1 MGEEKRP
8 CIALAGNPN
17 TGKSTLFNALT
28 GLKQHTGN
36 WSGKTVGRAE
46 GRFLLGE
53 KEAVLVDLP
62 GIYSLFSAGAEE
74 ACARDFLAFGDAD
87 AVAVVVDASALERHL
102 PLALQAMELMP
113 RCVLCLNLADEAEK
127 KGIQIDDKKLSAL
140 TGVPVVKT
148 AARTGRGLSDLTA
161 ALEKVMEQ
169 EPHVRHTPF
178 HKALPADFGKL
189 LAEGEKLLPESEN
202 RPLLLDF
209 LWQNEEDVLSEEVGE
224 ELRQWRTRCNGYF
237 AGEEEALAVYRK
249 ERSLCFQKR
258 AETLTADVCK
268 KDKAKADTTARMDK
282 LFLRKR
288 TGVPLML
295 LLLALV
301 FWITAVGANV
311 PSQWLMSV
319 FTQLG
324 TGMDKLFLRKRTG
337 VPLMLLLLALVFWIT
352 AVGANVPSQW
362 LMSVFTQLGTA
373 CRSALVSWES
383 PVWLES
389 LLMDG
394 VFLTVS
400 WVVSVMLPPMA
411 IFFPMFTLLEDCGL
425 LPRIAFQL
433 DGLFRRAGA
442 HGKQAL
448 TLCMGFGCNAAGVTA
463 CRIIDSPRERLIA
476 ILTNNFVPCNGRFP
490 TILLL
495 TAVFLSAGRPWMSG
509 ITLFV
514 VIGLSVGMTLL
525 VSFFLSQTVLR
536 GMPSAFVLELP
547 PFRRPQIGQVLV
559 RSLLDRTIFVLG
571 RAMTAAAPA
580 GAIIWLLQRIPVGDG
595 TLLTQ
600 IAMFLE
606 PLGGLMGLS
615 GPILMAFLLGL
626 PANEIVLPILLM
638 FYSQS
643 GMLMEGGSQTGA
655 MLAANGWTWT
665 TAVCAILFSLNHFPC
680 ATTLL
685 TIRKETGS
693 RKWAAISFLLPT
705 IIGICLCAAVH
716 GFFCLFGLA

>member
-1 MGEEKRP
+1 MRMGEEKRP

-46 GRFLLGE
+46 GRFWLGE
-53 KEAVLVDLP
+53 KEAILVDLP

-102 PLALQAMELMP
+102 PLALQVMELMP
-113 RCVLCLNLADEAEK
+113 CCVLCLNLADEAEK
-127 KGIQIDDKKLSAL
+127 KGISIDDKKLSAL

-178 HKALPADFGKL
+178 HKALPEDFAEL
-189 LAEGEKLLPESEN
+189 LAEGENLLPKSKN

-209 LWQNEEDVLSEEVGE
+209 LWQKEEDVLSEEVGE
-224 ELRQWRTRCNGYF
+224 ELRQWRTKCNGYF

-258 AETLTADVCK
+258 AETLTAAVCK
-268 KDKAKADTTARMDK
+268 KNEGKGDTTAQMDK

-311 PSQWLMSV
+311 PSQMLMSV
-319 FTQLG
+319 FTKLG
-324 TGMDKLFLRKRTG
+324 AT
-337 VPLMLLLLALVFWIT
+337 
-352 AVGANVPSQW
+352 
-362 LMSVFTQLGTA
+362 
-373 CRSALVSWES
+373 CRSALESS

-495 TAVFLSAGRPWMSG
+495 IAVFLSVGKPWMSG
-509 ITLFV
+509 FALFV

-525 VSFFLSQTVLR
+525 VSFFLSRTVLK

-571 RAMTAAAPA
+571 RAITAAAPA
-580 GAIIWLLQRIPVGDG
+580 GAVIWTLQRIPVGDG

-600 IAMFLE
+600 IALFLE

-615 GPILMAFLLGL
+615 GPILLAFLLGL

-643 GMLMEGGSQTGA
+643 GMLVEGGSQTGA

-665 TAVCAILFSLNHFPC
+665 TSVCAILFSLNHFPC

-693 RKWAAISFLLPT
+693 CKWTAISFLLPT

-716 GFFCLFGLA
+716 GLFCFFGLT

>member
-1 MGEEKRP
+1 MRMGEEKRP

-53 KEAVLVDLP
+53 QEAVLVDLP

-102 PLALQAMELMP
+102 PLALQVMELMP

-127 KGIQIDDKKLSAL
+127 KGISIDDKKLSAL

-178 HKALPADFGKL
+178 HKALPEDFIKL
-189 LAEGEKLLPESEN
+189 LAEGENLLPKSKN

-209 LWQNEEDVLSEEVGE
+209 LWQKEEDVLSEEVGE
-224 ELRQWRTRCNGYF
+224 ELRQWRTKCNGYF

-258 AETLTADVCK
+258 AETLTAAVCK
-268 KDKAKADTTARMDK
+268 KNEGKGDTTAQMDK

-311 PSQWLMSV
+311 PSQMLMSV
-319 FTQLG
+319 FTKLG
-324 TGMDKLFLRKRTG
+324 AT
-337 VPLMLLLLALVFWIT
+337 
-352 AVGANVPSQW
+352 
-362 LMSVFTQLGTA
+362 
-373 CRSALVSWES
+373 CRSALESS

-495 TAVFLSAGRPWMSG
+495 IAVFLSVGKPWMSG
-509 ITLFV
+509 FALFV

-525 VSFFLSQTVLR
+525 VSFFLSRTMLK

-571 RAMTAAAPA
+571 RAITAAAPA
-580 GAIIWLLQRIPVGDG
+580 GAVIWLLQRIPMGDG

-600 IAMFLE
+600 IALFLE

-643 GMLMEGGSQTGA
+643 GMLVEGGSQTGA
-655 MLAANGWTWT
+655 MLAANGWTWM

-693 RKWAAISFLLPT
+693 CKWTAISFLLPT

-716 GFFCLFGLA
+716 GLFCFFGLT

>member
-1 MGEEKRP
+1 MSEEKRP

-102 PLALQAMELMP
+102 PLALQVMELMP

-127 KGIQIDDKKLSAL
+127 KGIVIDHKKLSDL

-161 ALEKVMEQ
+161 ALEKVMKQ
-169 EPHVRHTPF
+169 ESSVRHTPF
-178 HKALPADFGKL
+178 HKALPEDFTEL
-189 LAEGEKLLPESEN
+189 LTEGEKLLPESKN

-209 LWQNEEDVLSEEVGE
+209 LWQEEDVLSDG
-224 ELRQWRTRCNGYF
+224 ELRQWSNRCKAYF
-237 AGEEEALAVYRK
+237 AGEEETLAVYRK

-258 AETLTADVCK
+258 AETLTAAVCK
-268 KDKAKADTTARMDK
+268 KNGGKADTTARMDG

-311 PSQWLMSV
+311 PSQWLMSA
-319 FTQLG
+319 FT
-324 TGMDKLFLRKRTG
+324 K
-337 VPLMLLLLALVFWIT
+337 
-352 AVGANVPSQW
+352 
-362 LMSVFTQLGTA
+362 LGTA
-373 CRSALVSWES
+373 CRSVLVSS
-383 PVWLES
+383 PAWLES

-495 TAVFLSAGRPWMSG
+495 IAVFLSVGKPWMSG
-509 ITLFV
+509 LALFL

-525 VSFFLSQTVLR
+525 VSFFLSRTVLK

-571 RAMTAAAPA
+571 RAITAAAPA
-580 GAIIWLLQRIPVGDG
+580 GAVIWLLQRIPVGDG

-600 IAMFLE
+600 LAMFLE
-606 PLGGLMGLS
+606 PLGGFMGLS
-615 GPILMAFLLGL
+615 GPILLAFLLGL

-643 GMLMEGGSQTGA
+643 GMLVEGGSQTGV
-655 MLAANGWTWT
+655 MLMANGWTWT

-693 RKWAAISFLLPT
+693 RKWMAISFLLPT
-705 IIGICLCAAVH
+705 VIGICLCAAVH
-716 GFFCLFGLA
+716 GLFCLFGLT

>member
-1 MGEEKRP
+1 
-8 CIALAGNPN
+8 
-17 TGKSTLFNALT
+17 
-28 GLKQHTGN
+28 
-36 WSGKTVGRAE
+36 
-46 GRFLLGE
+46 
-53 KEAVLVDLP
+53 
-62 GIYSLFSAGAEE
+62 
-74 ACARDFLAFGDAD
+74 
-87 AVAVVVDASALERHL
+87 
-102 PLALQAMELMP
+102 
-113 RCVLCLNLADEAEK
+113 
-127 KGIQIDDKKLSAL
+127 
-140 TGVPVVKT
+140 
-148 AARTGRGLSDLTA
+148 
-161 ALEKVMEQ
+161 
-169 EPHVRHTPF
+169 
-178 HKALPADFGKL
+178 
-189 LAEGEKLLPESEN
+189 
-202 RPLLLDF
+202 
-209 LWQNEEDVLSEEVGE
+209 
-224 ELRQWRTRCNGYF
+224 
-237 AGEEEALAVYRK
+237 
-249 ERSLCFQKR
+249 
-258 AETLTADVCK
+258 
-268 KDKAKADTTARMDK
+268 
-282 LFLRKR
+282 
-288 TGVPLML
+288 ML

-311 PSQWLMSV
+311 PSQMLMSV
-319 FTQLG
+319 FTKLG
-324 TGMDKLFLRKRTG
+324 AT
-337 VPLMLLLLALVFWIT
+337 
-352 AVGANVPSQW
+352 
-362 LMSVFTQLGTA
+362 
-373 CRSALVSWES
+373 CRSALESS

-463 CRIIDSPRERLIA
+463 CRIIDSPRERIIA

-495 TAVFLSAGRPWMSG
+495 IAVFLSVGKPWMSG
-509 ITLFV
+509 FALFV

-525 VSFFLSQTVLR
+525 VSFFLSRTVLK

-571 RAMTAAAPA
+571 RAITAAAPA
-580 GAIIWLLQRIPVGDG
+580 GAVIWTLQRIPVGDG

-600 IAMFLE
+600 IALFLE
-606 PLGGLMGLS
+606 PLGGIMGLS
-615 GPILMAFLLGL
+615 GPILLAFLLGL

-643 GMLMEGGSQTGA
+643 GMLVEGGSQTGA

-693 RKWAAISFLLPT
+693 CKWTAISFLLPT

-716 GFFCLFGLA
+716 GLFCFFGLT

>member
-46 GRFLLGE
+46 GRFWLGE

-102 PLALQAMELMP
+102 PLALQVMELMP

-127 KGIQIDDKKLSAL
+127 KGISIDDKKLSAL

-178 HKALPADFGKL
+178 HKTLPEDFAEL
-189 LAEGEKLLPESEN
+189 LAEGENLLPKSKN

-209 LWQNEEDVLSEEVGE
+209 LWQKEEDVLSEEVGE
-224 ELRQWRTRCNGYF
+224 ELRQWRTKCNGYF

-258 AETLTADVCK
+258 AETLTAAVCK
-268 KDKAKADTTARMDK
+268 KNEGKGDTTAQMDK

-311 PSQWLMSV
+311 PSQMLMSV
-319 FTQLG
+319 FIKLG
-324 TGMDKLFLRKRTG
+324 AT
-337 VPLMLLLLALVFWIT
+337 
-352 AVGANVPSQW
+352 
-362 LMSVFTQLGTA
+362 
-373 CRSALVSWES
+373 CRSALESS

-490 TILLL
+490 AILLL
-495 TAVFLSAGRPWMSG
+495 IAVFLSVGKPWMSG
-509 ITLFV
+509 FALFV

-525 VSFFLSQTVLR
+525 VSFFLSRTVLK

-571 RAMTAAAPA
+571 RAITAAAPA
-580 GAIIWLLQRIPVGDG
+580 GAIIWLLQRIQIGDG

-606 PLGGLMGLS
+606 PLGGIMGLS
-615 GPILMAFLLGL
+615 GPILLAFLLGL

-643 GMLMEGGSQTGA
+643 GMLVEGGSQTGA
-655 MLAANGWTWT
+655 MLAANGWTWM

-693 RKWAAISFLLPT
+693 RKWTAISFLLPT

-716 GFFCLFGLA
+716 GLFCFFGLT

>member
-28 GLKQHTGN
+28 GLKQYTGN

-46 GRFLLGE
+46 GRFWLGE
-53 KEAVLVDLP
+53 KEVVLVDLP

-74 ACARDFLAFGDAD
+74 VCARDFLAFGDAD

-102 PLALQAMELMP
+102 PLALQVMELMP

-127 KGIQIDDKKLSAL
+127 KGISIDDKKLSDL

-178 HKALPADFGKL
+178 HKALPEDFAEL
-189 LAEGEKLLPESEN
+189 LAEGENLLPESKN

-209 LWQNEEDVLSEEVGE
+209 LWQKEEDVLSEEVGE
-224 ELRQWRTRCNGYF
+224 ELRQWRTKCNGYF

-258 AETLTADVCK
+258 AETLTAAVCK
-268 KDKAKADTTARMDK
+268 KNEGKGDTTAQMDK

-311 PSQWLMSV
+311 PSQMLMSV
-319 FTQLG
+319 FTKLG
-324 TGMDKLFLRKRTG
+324 AT
-337 VPLMLLLLALVFWIT
+337 
-352 AVGANVPSQW
+352 
-362 LMSVFTQLGTA
+362 
-373 CRSALVSWES
+373 CRSALESS

-394 VFLTVS
+394 VLLTVS

-495 TAVFLSAGRPWMSG
+495 IAVFLSVGKPWMSG
-509 ITLFV
+509 FALFV

-525 VSFFLSQTVLR
+525 VSFFLSRTVLK

-571 RAMTAAAPA
+571 RAITAAAPA
-580 GAIIWLLQRIPVGDG
+580 GAVIWTLQRIPVGDG

-600 IAMFLE
+600 IALFLE

-626 PANEIVLPILLM
+626 PANESVLPILLM

-643 GMLMEGGSQTGA
+643 GMLVEGGSQTGA
-655 MLAANGWTWT
+655 MLAANGWTWM

-693 RKWAAISFLLPT
+693 WKWTAISFLLPT

-716 GFFCLFGLA
+716 GLFCFFGLT

>member
-46 GRFLLGE
+46 GRFWLGE
-53 KEAVLVDLP
+53 KEAALVDLP

-102 PLALQAMELMP
+102 PLALQVMELMP

-127 KGIQIDDKKLSAL
+127 KGISIDDKKLSAL

-178 HKALPADFGKL
+178 HKALPEDFIKL
-189 LAEGEKLLPESEN
+189 LAEGENLLPESKN

-209 LWQNEEDVLSEEVGE
+209 LWQKEEDVLSEEVGE
-224 ELRQWRTRCNGYF
+224 ELRQWRTKCNGYF

-258 AETLTADVCK
+258 AETLTAAVCK
-268 KDKAKADTTARMDK
+268 KNEGKGDTTAQMDK

-311 PSQWLMSV
+311 PSQMLMSV
-319 FTQLG
+319 FTKLG
-324 TGMDKLFLRKRTG
+324 AT
-337 VPLMLLLLALVFWIT
+337 
-352 AVGANVPSQW
+352 
-362 LMSVFTQLGTA
+362 
-373 CRSALVSWES
+373 CRSALESS

-495 TAVFLSAGRPWMSG
+495 IAVFLSVGKPWMSG
-509 ITLFV
+509 FALFV

-525 VSFFLSQTVLR
+525 VSFFLSRTVLK

-571 RAMTAAAPA
+571 RAITAAAPA
-580 GAIIWLLQRIPVGDG
+580 GAVIWLLQRIPVGDG

-600 IAMFLE
+600 IALFLE

-615 GPILMAFLLGL
+615 GPILLAFLLGL

-643 GMLMEGGSQTGA
+643 GMLVEGGSQTGA
-655 MLAANGWTWT
+655 MLAANGWTWM

-693 RKWAAISFLLPT
+693 RKWTAISFLLPT

-716 GFFCLFGLA
+716 GLFCFFGLT

>member
-1 MGEEKRP
+1 MRMGEEKRL
-8 CIALAGNPN
+8 CVALAGNPN

-74 ACARDFLAFGDAD
+74 ACARDFLAFGGAD

-102 PLALQAMELMP
+102 PLALQVMELMP

-127 KGIQIDDKKLSAL
+127 KGISIDEEKLSAL

-178 HKALPADFGKL
+178 HKALPGNFTEL
-189 LAEGEKLLPESEN
+189 LAEGEKLLPESRN
-202 RPLLLDF
+202 RPLILD
-209 LWQNEEDVLSEEVGE
+209 LMWEKERDVLPDGE
-224 ELRQWRTRCNGYF
+224 SGGKLRQWRSRCNGYF
-237 AGEEEALAVYRK
+237 AGEEEALALYKK

-258 AETLTADVCK
+258 AEILTAAVCK
-268 KDKAKADTTARMDK
+268 KDEIQADTTAQMDK

-319 FTQLG
+319 FT
-324 TGMDKLFLRKRTG
+324 K
-337 VPLMLLLLALVFWIT
+337 
-352 AVGANVPSQW
+352 
-362 LMSVFTQLGTA
+362 LGTA
-373 CRSALVSWES
+373 CRSALVSS

-433 DGLFRRAGA
+433 DGMFRRAGA

-495 TAVFLSAGRPWMSG
+495 TAVFLSAGKAWMSG
-509 ITLFV
+509 FALFL

-525 VSFFLSQTVLR
+525 VSFFLSRTVLK

-571 RAMTAAAPA
+571 RAVTAAAPA
-580 GAIIWLLQRIPVGDG
+580 GAVIWLLQRIPVGDG

-600 IAMFLE
+600 LSLFLE

-615 GPILMAFLLGL
+615 GPILLAFLLGL

-643 GMLMEGGSQTGA
+643 GMLVEGGSQTGA
-655 MLAANGWTWT
+655 MLMANGWTWT

-685 TIRKETGS
+685 TIRKETNS
-693 RKWAAISFLLPT
+693 WKWTAVSFLLPT
-705 IIGICLCAAVH
+705 LIGICLCAAVH

>member
-1 MGEEKRP
+1 MSEEKRP

-53 KEAVLVDLP
+53 EEAVLVDLP

-102 PLALQAMELMP
+102 PLALQVMELMP

-127 KGIQIDDKKLSAL
+127 KGIVIDHKKLSDL

-161 ALEKVMEQ
+161 ALEKVMKQ
-169 EPHVRHTPF
+169 EPSVRHTPF
-178 HKALPADFGKL
+178 HKALPEDFIGL
-189 LAEGEKLLPESEN
+189 LTEGEKLLPESKN

-209 LWQNEEDVLSEEVGE
+209 LWQDEDVLSDG
-224 ELRQWRTRCNGYF
+224 ELRQWSNRCKAYF
-237 AGEEEALAVYRK
+237 AGEEETLAVYRK

-258 AETLTADVCK
+258 AETLTAAVCK
-268 KDKAKADTTARMDK
+268 KNEAKADTTARMDG

-311 PSQWLMSV
+311 PSQWLMSA
-319 FTQLG
+319 FT
-324 TGMDKLFLRKRTG
+324 K
-337 VPLMLLLLALVFWIT
+337 
-352 AVGANVPSQW
+352 
-362 LMSVFTQLGTA
+362 LGTA
-373 CRSALVSWES
+373 CRSVLVSS
-383 PVWLES
+383 PAWLES

-495 TAVFLSAGRPWMSG
+495 IAVFLSVGKPWMSG
-509 ITLFV
+509 LALFL

-525 VSFFLSQTVLR
+525 VSFFLSRTVLR

-571 RAMTAAAPA
+571 RAITAAAPA
-580 GAIIWLLQRIPVGDG
+580 GAVIWLLQRIPVGDG

-606 PLGGLMGLS
+606 PLGGFMGLS
-615 GPILMAFLLGL
+615 GPILLAFLLGL

-643 GMLMEGGSQTGA
+643 GMLVEGGSQTGA
-655 MLAANGWTWT
+655 MLMANGWTWT

-693 RKWAAISFLLPT
+693 QKWTAISFLLPT
-705 IIGICLCAAVH
+705 VIGICMCAAVH
-716 GFFCLFGLA
+716 GFFCLFGLT

>member
-53 KEAVLVDLP
+53 QEAVLVDLP

-102 PLALQAMELMP
+102 PLALQVMELMP

-127 KGIQIDDKKLSAL
+127 KEISIDEKKLSAL

-178 HKALPADFGKL
+178 HKALPEDFAEL
-189 LAEGEKLLPESEN
+189 LAEGEKLLLENKN

-209 LWQNEEDVLSEEVGE
+209 LWQEEDVLSDG
-224 ELRQWRTRCNGYF
+224 ELRQWSNRCKAYF
-237 AGEEEALAVYRK
+237 AGEEEVFALYRK

-258 AETLTADVCK
+258 AETLTAAVCK
-268 KDKAKADTTARMDK
+268 KDEAKADTTARMDK

-311 PSQWLMSV
+311 PSQWLMSA
-319 FTQLG
+319 FTKLG
-324 TGMDKLFLRKRTG
+324 T
-337 VPLMLLLLALVFWIT
+337 V
-352 AVGANVPSQW
+352 
-362 LMSVFTQLGTA
+362 

-495 TAVFLSAGRPWMSG
+495 IAVFLSVGKLWMSG
-509 ITLFV
+509 LALFL

-525 VSFFLSQTVLR
+525 VSFFLSRTVLK

-571 RAMTAAAPA
+571 RAITAAAPA
-580 GAIIWLLQRIPVGDG
+580 GAVIWLLQRIPMGDG

-600 IAMFLE
+600 IALFLE

-615 GPILMAFLLGL
+615 GPILLAFLLGL

-643 GMLMEGGSQTGA
+643 GMLVEGGSQTGA
-655 MLAANGWTWT
+655 MLAANGWTWM

-693 RKWAAISFLLPT
+693 CKWTAISFLLPT

-716 GFFCLFGLA
+716 GLFCFFGLT

>member
-53 KEAVLVDLP
+53 QEAVLVDLP

-102 PLALQAMELMP
+102 PLALQVMELMP

-127 KGIQIDDKKLSAL
+127 KGISIDDKKLSAL

-161 ALEKVMEQ
+161 ALEKVMKQ
-169 EPHVRHTPF
+169 EPHVRHMPF
-178 HKALPADFGKL
+178 HKALPEDFIKL
-189 LAEGEKLLPESEN
+189 LAEGENLLPESKN

-209 LWQNEEDVLSEEVGE
+209 LWQKEEDVLSEEVGE
-224 ELRQWRTRCNGYF
+224 ELRQWRTKCNGYF

-258 AETLTADVCK
+258 AETLTAAVCK
-268 KDKAKADTTARMDK
+268 KNEGKGDTTAQMDK

-311 PSQWLMSV
+311 PSQMLMSV
-319 FTQLG
+319 FTKLG
-324 TGMDKLFLRKRTG
+324 AT
-337 VPLMLLLLALVFWIT
+337 
-352 AVGANVPSQW
+352 
-362 LMSVFTQLGTA
+362 
-373 CRSALVSWES
+373 CRSALESS

-495 TAVFLSAGRPWMSG
+495 IAVFLSVGKPWMSG
-509 ITLFV
+509 FALFV

-525 VSFFLSQTVLR
+525 VSFFLSRTVLR

-547 PFRRPQIGQVLV
+547 PFRRPQIGQVLL

-571 RAMTAAAPA
+571 RAITAAAPA
-580 GAIIWLLQRIPVGDG
+580 GAVIWLLQRIQIGDG

-606 PLGGLMGLS
+606 PLGGIMGLS
-615 GPILMAFLLGL
+615 GPILLAFLLGL

-643 GMLMEGGSQTGA
+643 GMLVEGGSQTGA
-655 MLAANGWTWT
+655 MLAANGWTWM

-693 RKWAAISFLLPT
+693 RKWTAISFLLPT

-716 GFFCLFGLA
+716 GLFCFFGLT

>member
-1 MGEEKRP
+1 MRMSEEKRP

-102 PLALQAMELMP
+102 PLALQVMELMP
-113 RCVLCLNLADEAEK
+113 CCVLCLNLADEAEK
-127 KGIQIDDKKLSAL
+127 KGIVIDHKKLSDL

-161 ALEKVMEQ
+161 ALEKVMKQ
-169 EPHVRHTPF
+169 EPSVRHTPF
-178 HKALPADFGKL
+178 HKALPEDFIGL
-189 LAEGEKLLPESEN
+189 LTEGEKLLPESKN

-209 LWQNEEDVLSEEVGE
+209 LWQDEDVLSDG
-224 ELRQWRTRCNGYF
+224 ELRQWSNRCKAYF
-237 AGEEEALAVYRK
+237 AGEEETLAVYRK

-258 AETLTADVCK
+258 AETLTAAVCK
-268 KDKAKADTTARMDK
+268 KNEAKADTTARMDG

-311 PSQWLMSV
+311 PSQWLMSA
-319 FTQLG
+319 FT
-324 TGMDKLFLRKRTG
+324 K
-337 VPLMLLLLALVFWIT
+337 
-352 AVGANVPSQW
+352 
-362 LMSVFTQLGTA
+362 LGTA
-373 CRSALVSWES
+373 CRSVLVSS
-383 PVWLES
+383 PAWLES

-495 TAVFLSAGRPWMSG
+495 IAVFLSVGKPWMSG
-509 ITLFV
+509 FALFL

-525 VSFFLSQTVLR
+525 VSFFLSRTVLK

-571 RAMTAAAPA
+571 RAITAAAPA
-580 GAIIWLLQRIPVGDG
+580 GAVIWLLQRIPVGDG

-600 IAMFLE
+600 LAMFLE

-615 GPILMAFLLGL
+615 GPILLAFLLGL

-643 GMLMEGGSQTGA
+643 GMLVEGGSQTGA
-655 MLAANGWTWT
+655 MLMANGWTWT

-693 RKWAAISFLLPT
+693 RKWTAISFLLPT
-705 IIGICLCAAVH
+705 VIGICLCAVVH
-716 GFFCLFGLA
+716 GFFCLFGLT

>member
-1 MGEEKRP
+1 MRMGEEKRP

-53 KEAVLVDLP
+53 QEAVLVDLP

-102 PLALQAMELMP
+102 PLALQVMELMP

-127 KGIQIDDKKLSAL
+127 KGISIDEKKLSDL

-178 HKALPADFGKL
+178 HKALPEDFAEL
-189 LAEGEKLLPESEN
+189 LAEGENLLPESKN

-209 LWQNEEDVLSEEVGE
+209 LWQKEEDVLSEEVGE
-224 ELRQWRTRCNGYF
+224 ELRQWRTKCNGYF

-258 AETLTADVCK
+258 AETLTAAVCK
-268 KDKAKADTTARMDK
+268 KNEGKGDTTAQMDK

-311 PSQWLMSV
+311 PSQMLMSV
-319 FTQLG
+319 FTKLG
-324 TGMDKLFLRKRTG
+324 AT
-337 VPLMLLLLALVFWIT
+337 
-352 AVGANVPSQW
+352 
-362 LMSVFTQLGTA
+362 
-373 CRSALVSWES
+373 CRSALESS

-495 TAVFLSAGRPWMSG
+495 IAVFLSVGKPWMSG
-509 ITLFV
+509 FALFV

-525 VSFFLSQTVLR
+525 VSFFLSRTVLK

-571 RAMTAAAPA
+571 RAITAAAPA
-580 GAIIWLLQRIPVGDG
+580 GAVIWLLQRIPVGDG

-615 GPILMAFLLGL
+615 GPILLAFLLGL

-643 GMLMEGGSQTGA
+643 GMLVEGGSQTGA
-655 MLAANGWTWT
+655 MLAANGWTWM

-693 RKWAAISFLLPT
+693 CKWTAISFLLPT

-716 GFFCLFGLA
+716 GLFCFFGLT

>member
-46 GRFLLGE
+46 GRFWLGE

-102 PLALQAMELMP
+102 PLALQVMELMP

-127 KGIQIDDKKLSAL
+127 KGISIDDKKLSDL

-178 HKALPADFGKL
+178 HKTLPEDFAEL
-189 LAEGEKLLPESEN
+189 LAEGENLLPKSKN

-209 LWQNEEDVLSEEVGE
+209 LWQKEEDVLSEEVGE
-224 ELRQWRTRCNGYF
+224 ELRQWRTKCNGYF

-258 AETLTADVCK
+258 AETLTAAVCK
-268 KDKAKADTTARMDK
+268 KNEGKGDTTAQMDK

-311 PSQWLMSV
+311 PSQMLMSA
-319 FTQLG
+319 FT
-324 TGMDKLFLRKRTG
+324 K
-337 VPLMLLLLALVFWIT
+337 
-352 AVGANVPSQW
+352 
-362 LMSVFTQLGTA
+362 LGTA
-373 CRSALVSWES
+373 CRSVLVSWGS

-495 TAVFLSAGRPWMSG
+495 IAVFLSVGKPWMSG
-509 ITLFV
+509 FALFV

-525 VSFFLSQTVLR
+525 VSFFLSRTVLK

-571 RAMTAAAPA
+571 RAITAAAPA
-580 GAIIWLLQRIPVGDG
+580 GAVIWLLQRIPVGDG

-600 IAMFLE
+600 IALFLE
-606 PLGGLMGLS
+606 PLGGIMGLS

-643 GMLMEGGSQTGA
+643 GMLVEGGSQTGA
-655 MLAANGWTWT
+655 MLAANGWTWM

-693 RKWAAISFLLPT
+693 RKWTAISFLLPT

-716 GFFCLFGLA
+716 GLFCLFGLT

>member
-1 MGEEKRP
+1 MRMGEEKRP

-53 KEAVLVDLP
+53 QEAVLVDLP

-102 PLALQAMELMP
+102 PLALQVMELMP

-127 KGIQIDDKKLSAL
+127 KGIYIDEKKLSDL

-178 HKALPADFGKL
+178 HKALPEDFIKL
-189 LAEGEKLLPESEN
+189 LAEGEKLLPESKN

-209 LWQNEEDVLSEEVGE
+209 LWQKEEDVLSEEVGE
-224 ELRQWRTRCNGYF
+224 ELRQWRTKCNGYF

-258 AETLTADVCK
+258 AETLTAAVCK
-268 KDKAKADTTARMDK
+268 KNEGKGDTTAQMDK

-311 PSQWLMSV
+311 PSQMLMSV
-319 FTQLG
+319 FTKLG
-324 TGMDKLFLRKRTG
+324 AT
-337 VPLMLLLLALVFWIT
+337 
-352 AVGANVPSQW
+352 
-362 LMSVFTQLGTA
+362 
-373 CRSALVSWES
+373 CRSALESS

-495 TAVFLSAGRPWMSG
+495 IAVFLSVGKPWMSG
-509 ITLFV
+509 FALFV

-525 VSFFLSQTVLR
+525 VSFFLSRTVLK

-571 RAMTAAAPA
+571 RAITAAAPA
-580 GAIIWLLQRIPVGDG
+580 GAVIWLLQRIPVGDG

-615 GPILMAFLLGL
+615 GPILLAFLLGL

-643 GMLMEGGSQTGA
+643 GMLVEGGSQTGA
-655 MLAANGWTWT
+655 MLAANGWTWM

-693 RKWAAISFLLPT
+693 CKWTAISFLLPT

-716 GFFCLFGLA
+716 GLFCFFGLT

>member
-1 MGEEKRP
+1 MSEEKRP

-102 PLALQAMELMP
+102 PLALQVMELMP

-127 KGIQIDDKKLSAL
+127 KGIVIDHKKLSDL

-161 ALEKVMEQ
+161 ALEKVMKQ
-169 EPHVRHTPF
+169 EPSVRHTPF
-178 HKALPADFGKL
+178 HKALPEDFTGL
-189 LAEGEKLLPESEN
+189 LTEGEKLLPESKN

-209 LWQNEEDVLSEEVGE
+209 LWQEEDVLSDG
-224 ELRQWRTRCNGYF
+224 ELRQWSNRCKAYF
-237 AGEEEALAVYRK
+237 AGEEETLAVYRK

-258 AETLTADVCK
+258 AETLTAAVCK
-268 KDKAKADTTARMDK
+268 KNGGKADTTARMDG

-311 PSQWLMSV
+311 PSQMLMSA
-319 FTQLG
+319 FT
-324 TGMDKLFLRKRTG
+324 K
-337 VPLMLLLLALVFWIT
+337 
-352 AVGANVPSQW
+352 
-362 LMSVFTQLGTA
+362 LGTA
-373 CRSALVSWES
+373 CRSVLVSS
-383 PVWLES
+383 PAWLES

-495 TAVFLSAGRPWMSG
+495 IAVFLSVGKPWMSG
-509 ITLFV
+509 LALFL

-525 VSFFLSQTVLR
+525 VSFFLSRTVLR

-571 RAMTAAAPA
+571 RAITAAAPA
-580 GAIIWLLQRIPVGDG
+580 GAVIWLLQRIPVGDG

-600 IAMFLE
+600 LAMFLE
-606 PLGGLMGLS
+606 PLGGFMGLS
-615 GPILMAFLLGL
+615 GPILLAFLLGL

-643 GMLMEGGSQTGA
+643 GMLVEGGSQTGA
-655 MLAANGWTWT
+655 MLMANGWTWT

-693 RKWAAISFLLPT
+693 RKWTAISFLLPT
-705 IIGICLCAAVH
+705 VIGICLCAVVH
-716 GFFCLFGLA
+716 GFFCLFGLT

>member
-1 MGEEKRP
+1 MRMGEEKRP

-46 GRFLLGE
+46 GRFWLGE

-102 PLALQAMELMP
+102 PLALQVMELMP

-127 KGIQIDDKKLSAL
+127 KGISIDDKKLSAL

-178 HKALPADFGKL
+178 HKTLPEDFAEL
-189 LAEGEKLLPESEN
+189 LAEGENLLPKSKN

-209 LWQNEEDVLSEEVGE
+209 LWQKEEDVLSEEVGE
-224 ELRQWRTRCNGYF
+224 ELRQWRTKCNGYF

-258 AETLTADVCK
+258 AETLTAAVCK
-268 KDKAKADTTARMDK
+268 KNEGKGDTTAQMDK

-311 PSQWLMSV
+311 PSQMLMSV
-319 FTQLG
+319 FTKLG
-324 TGMDKLFLRKRTG
+324 AT
-337 VPLMLLLLALVFWIT
+337 
-352 AVGANVPSQW
+352 
-362 LMSVFTQLGTA
+362 
-373 CRSALVSWES
+373 CRSALESS

-495 TAVFLSAGRPWMSG
+495 IAVFLSVGKPWMSG
-509 ITLFV
+509 FALFV

-525 VSFFLSQTVLR
+525 VSFFLSRTVLK

-571 RAMTAAAPA
+571 RAITAAAPA
-580 GAIIWLLQRIPVGDG
+580 GAVIWLLQRIQIGDG

-606 PLGGLMGLS
+606 PLGGIMGLS
-615 GPILMAFLLGL
+615 GPILLAFLLGL

-643 GMLMEGGSQTGA
+643 GMLVEGGSQTGA
-655 MLAANGWTWT
+655 MLAANGWTWM

-693 RKWAAISFLLPT
+693 RKWTAISFLLPT

-716 GFFCLFGLA
+716 GLFCFFGLT

>member
-46 GRFLLGE
+46 GRFWLGE

-102 PLALQAMELMP
+102 PLALQVMELMP

-127 KGIQIDDKKLSAL
+127 KGISIDDKKLSAL

-178 HKALPADFGKL
+178 HKTLPEDFAEL
-189 LAEGEKLLPESEN
+189 LAEGENLLPKSKN

-209 LWQNEEDVLSEEVGE
+209 LWQKEEDVLSEEVGE
-224 ELRQWRTRCNGYF
+224 ELRQWRTKCNGYF

-258 AETLTADVCK
+258 AETLTAAVCK
-268 KDKAKADTTARMDK
+268 KNEGKGDTTAQMDK

-311 PSQWLMSV
+311 PSQMLMSV
-319 FTQLG
+319 FTKLG
-324 TGMDKLFLRKRTG
+324 AT
-337 VPLMLLLLALVFWIT
+337 
-352 AVGANVPSQW
+352 
-362 LMSVFTQLGTA
+362 
-373 CRSALVSWES
+373 CRSALESS

-495 TAVFLSAGRPWMSG
+495 IAVFLSVGKPWMSG
-509 ITLFV
+509 FALFV

-525 VSFFLSQTVLR
+525 VSFFLSRTVLK

-547 PFRRPQIGQVLV
+547 PFRRPQIEQVLL

-571 RAMTAAAPA
+571 RAITAAAPA
-580 GAIIWLLQRIPVGDG
+580 GAIIWLLQRIQIGDG

-606 PLGGLMGLS
+606 PLGGIMGLS
-615 GPILMAFLLGL
+615 GPILLAFLLGL

-643 GMLMEGGSQTGA
+643 GMLVEGGSQTGA
-655 MLAANGWTWT
+655 MLAANGWTWM

-693 RKWAAISFLLPT
+693 RKWTAISFLLPT

-716 GFFCLFGLA
+716 GLFCFFGLT

>member
-1 MGEEKRP
+1 MRMGEEKRP

-53 KEAVLVDLP
+53 QEAVLVDLP

-102 PLALQAMELMP
+102 PLALQVMELMP

-127 KGIQIDDKKLSAL
+127 KGIHIDEKKLSDL

-169 EPHVRHTPF
+169 EPHVRHLPF
-178 HKALPADFGKL
+178 HKALPEDFAEL
-189 LAEGEKLLPESEN
+189 LAEGENLLPESKN
-202 RPLLLDF
+202 SPLLLDF
-209 LWQNEEDVLSEEVGE
+209 LWQKEEDVLPDA
-224 ELRQWRTRCNGYF
+224 ELRNWQSRCRAYF
-237 AGEEEALAVYRK
+237 AGEEEVFALYRK

-258 AETLTADVCK
+258 AENLASAVCQ
-268 KDKAKADTTARMDK
+268 KDEGKGDTTAQMDK

-311 PSQWLMSV
+311 PSQMLMSA
-319 FTQLG
+319 FT
-324 TGMDKLFLRKRTG
+324 K
-337 VPLMLLLLALVFWIT
+337 
-352 AVGANVPSQW
+352 
-362 LMSVFTQLGTA
+362 LGTA
-373 CRSALVSWES
+373 CRSALVSWGS

-495 TAVFLSAGRPWMSG
+495 IAVFLSVGKPWMSG
-509 ITLFV
+509 FALFV

-525 VSFFLSQTVLR
+525 VSFFLSRTVLK

-571 RAMTAAAPA
+571 RAITAAAPA
-580 GAIIWLLQRIPVGDG
+580 GAVIWLLQRIQIGDG

-600 IAMFLE
+600 IALFLE
-606 PLGGLMGLS
+606 PLGGIMGLS
-615 GPILMAFLLGL
+615 GPILLAFLLGL

-643 GMLMEGGSQTGA
+643 GMLVEGGSQTGA
-655 MLAANGWTWT
+655 MLAANGWTWM

-693 RKWAAISFLLPT
+693 CKWTAISFLLPT

-716 GFFCLFGLA
+716 GLFCLFGLT

>member
-1 MGEEKRP
+1 MRMGEEKRP

-46 GRFLLGE
+46 GRFWLGE

-102 PLALQAMELMP
+102 PLALQVMELMP
-113 RCVLCLNLADEAEK
+113 CCVLCLNLADEAEK
-127 KGIQIDDKKLSAL
+127 KGISIDDKKLSAL

-169 EPHVRHTPF
+169 EPQVRHTPF
-178 HKALPADFGKL
+178 HKALPEDFIKL
-189 LAEGEKLLPESEN
+189 LAEGENLLSESKN

-209 LWQNEEDVLSEEVGE
+209 LWQKEEDVLSEEVGE
-224 ELRQWRTRCNGYF
+224 ELRQWRTKCNGYF

-258 AETLTADVCK
+258 AETLTAAVCK
-268 KDKAKADTTARMDK
+268 KNEGKGDTTAQMDG

-311 PSQWLMSV
+311 PSQMLMSA
-319 FTQLG
+319 FT
-324 TGMDKLFLRKRTG
+324 K
-337 VPLMLLLLALVFWIT
+337 
-352 AVGANVPSQW
+352 
-362 LMSVFTQLGTA
+362 LGTA
-373 CRSALVSWES
+373 CRSVLVSWGS

-495 TAVFLSAGRPWMSG
+495 IAVFLSVGKPWMSG
-509 ITLFV
+509 FALFL
-514 VIGLSVGMTLL
+514 VIGFSVGMTLL
-525 VSFFLSQTVLR
+525 VSFFLSRTLLK

-571 RAMTAAAPA
+571 RAITAAAPA

-615 GPILMAFLLGL
+615 GPILMVFLLGL

-643 GMLMEGGSQTGA
+643 GMLVEGGSQTGA

-693 RKWAAISFLLPT
+693 CKWTAISFLLPT
-705 IIGICLCAAVH
+705 VIGICLCAAVH
-716 GFFCLFGLA
+716 GLFCLFGLT

>member
-46 GRFLLGE
+46 GRFLLG
-53 KEAVLVDLP
+53 KQEAVLVDLP

-102 PLALQAMELMP
+102 PLALQVMELMP

-127 KGIQIDDKKLSAL
+127 KGIQIDEKKLSNL

-169 EPHVRHTPF
+169 EPQVRHTPF
-178 HKALPADFGKL
+178 HKTLPEDFQKL
-189 LAEGEKLLPESEN
+189 LAEGEKLLPESKN
-202 RPLLLDF
+202 SPLLLDF
-209 LWQNEEDVLSEEVGE
+209 LWQKEEDVLPDA
-224 ELRQWRTRCNGYF
+224 ELRNWQSRCRAYF
-237 AGEEEALAVYRK
+237 AGEEEVFALYRK

-258 AETLTADVCK
+258 AETLASAVCQ
-268 KDKAKADTTARMDK
+268 KDEGKRDTTAQMDK

-311 PSQWLMSV
+311 PSQMLMS
-319 FTQLG
+319 
-324 TGMDKLFLRKRTG
+324 
-337 VPLMLLLLALVFWIT
+337 A
-352 AVGANVPSQW
+352 
-362 LMSVFTQLGTA
+362 FTQLGTA
-373 CRSALVSWES
+373 CRSVLVSS
-383 PVWLES
+383 PEWLES

-495 TAVFLSAGRPWMSG
+495 IAVFLSVGKPWMSG
-509 ITLFV
+509 FALFV

-525 VSFFLSQTVLR
+525 VSFFLSRTVLK

-547 PFRRPQIGQVLV
+547 PFRRPQIEQVLL

-571 RAMTAAAPA
+571 RAITAAAPA
-580 GAIIWLLQRIPVGDG
+580 GAIIWLLQRIQIGDG

-615 GPILMAFLLGL
+615 GPILLAFLLGL

-643 GMLMEGGSQTGA
+643 GMLVEGGSQTGA

-693 RKWAAISFLLPT
+693 RKWMAVSFLLPT
-705 IIGICLCAAVH
+705 VIGICLCAAVH
-716 GFFCLFGLA
+716 GLFCFFGLT

>member
-1 MGEEKRP
+1 MRMGEEKRP

-46 GRFLLGE
+46 GRFWLGE

-74 ACARDFLAFGDAD
+74 ACARDFLAFGDGD

-102 PLALQAMELMP
+102 PLALQVMELMP

-127 KGIQIDDKKLSAL
+127 KGISIDDKKLSAL

-178 HKALPADFGKL
+178 HKTLPEDFAEL
-189 LAEGEKLLPESEN
+189 LAEGENLLPKSKN

-209 LWQNEEDVLSEEVGE
+209 LWQKEEDVLSEEVGE
-224 ELRQWRTRCNGYF
+224 ELRQWRTKCNGYF

-258 AETLTADVCK
+258 AETLTAAVCK
-268 KDKAKADTTARMDK
+268 KNEGKGDTTAQMDK

-311 PSQWLMSV
+311 PSQMLMSV
-319 FTQLG
+319 FIKLG
-324 TGMDKLFLRKRTG
+324 AT
-337 VPLMLLLLALVFWIT
+337 
-352 AVGANVPSQW
+352 
-362 LMSVFTQLGTA
+362 
-373 CRSALVSWES
+373 CRSALESS

-495 TAVFLSAGRPWMSG
+495 IAVFLSVGKPWMSG
-509 ITLFV
+509 FALFV

-525 VSFFLSQTVLR
+525 VSFFLSRTVLK

-571 RAMTAAAPA
+571 RAITAAAPA
-580 GAIIWLLQRIPVGDG
+580 GAIIWLLQRIQIGDG

-606 PLGGLMGLS
+606 PLGGIMGLS
-615 GPILMAFLLGL
+615 GPILLAFLLGL

-643 GMLMEGGSQTGA
+643 GMLVEGGSQTGA
-655 MLAANGWTWT
+655 MLAANGWTWM

-693 RKWAAISFLLPT
+693 RKWTAISFLLPT

-716 GFFCLFGLA
+716 GLFCFFGLT

>member
-1 MGEEKRP
+1 MDEEKRP

-46 GRFLLGE
+46 GRFWLGE

-87 AVAVVVDASALERHL
+87 AVAVVVDASVLERHL
-102 PLALQAMELMP
+102 PLALQVMELMP

-127 KGIQIDDKKLSAL
+127 KGISIDDKKLSDL

-178 HKALPADFGKL
+178 HKALPEDFIKL
-189 LAEGEKLLPESEN
+189 LAEGENLLPESKN

-209 LWQNEEDVLSEEVGE
+209 LWQKEEDVLSEEVGE
-224 ELRQWRTRCNGYF
+224 ELRQWRTKCNGYF

-258 AETLTADVCK
+258 AETLTAAVCK
-268 KDKAKADTTARMDK
+268 KNEGKGDTTAQMDK

-311 PSQWLMSV
+311 PSQMLMSV
-319 FTQLG
+319 FTKLG
-324 TGMDKLFLRKRTG
+324 TT
-337 VPLMLLLLALVFWIT
+337 
-352 AVGANVPSQW
+352 
-362 LMSVFTQLGTA
+362 
-373 CRSALVSWES
+373 CRSALESS

-495 TAVFLSAGRPWMSG
+495 IAVFLSVGKPWMSG
-509 ITLFV
+509 FALFV

-525 VSFFLSQTVLR
+525 VSFFLSRTVLK

-571 RAMTAAAPA
+571 RAITAAAPA
-580 GAIIWLLQRIPVGDG
+580 GAVIWLLQRIQIGDG

-600 IAMFLE
+600 IALFLE

-615 GPILMAFLLGL
+615 GPILLAFLLGL

-643 GMLMEGGSQTGA
+643 GMLVEGGSQTGA
-655 MLAANGWTWT
+655 MLAANGWTWM

-693 RKWAAISFLLPT
+693 WKWTAISFLLPT

-716 GFFCLFGLA
+716 GLFCFFGLT

>member
-1 MGEEKRP
+1 MSEEKRS

-53 KEAVLVDLP
+53 QEAVLADLP

-102 PLALQAMELMP
+102 PLALQVMELMP
-113 RCVLCLNLADEAEK
+113 CCVLCLNLADEAEK
-127 KGIQIDDKKLSAL
+127 KGISIDDKKLSDL

-178 HKALPADFGKL
+178 HKTLPEDFAEL
-189 LAEGEKLLPESEN
+189 LAEGENLLPESKN

-209 LWQNEEDVLSEEVGE
+209 LWQEDVLSDG
-224 ELRQWRTRCNGYF
+224 ELRQWSNRCKAYF
-237 AGEEEALAVYRK
+237 AGEEEVFALYRK

-258 AETLTADVCK
+258 AETLTAAVCK
-268 KDKAKADTTARMDK
+268 KNEGKADTTARMDK

-311 PSQWLMSV
+311 PSQMLMSA
-319 FTQLG
+319 FTKLG
-324 TGMDKLFLRKRTG
+324 T
-337 VPLMLLLLALVFWIT
+337 V
-352 AVGANVPSQW
+352 
-362 LMSVFTQLGTA
+362 
-373 CRSALVSWES
+373 CRSALVSS

-448 TLCMGFGCNAAGVTA
+448 TLCMGFGCNAVGVTA

-495 TAVFLSAGRPWMSG
+495 IAVFLSVGKPWMSG
-509 ITLFV
+509 LALFL

-525 VSFFLSQTVLR
+525 VSFFLSRTVLK

-571 RAMTAAAPA
+571 RAITAAAPA
-580 GAIIWLLQRIPVGDG
+580 GAVIWLLQRIPVGDG

-600 IAMFLE
+600 IALFLE

-615 GPILMAFLLGL
+615 GPILLAFLLGL

-643 GMLMEGGSQTGA
+643 GMLVEGGSQTGA
-655 MLAANGWTWT
+655 MLAANGWTLT

-693 RKWAAISFLLPT
+693 RKWTAISFLLPT

-716 GFFCLFGLA
+716 GLFCFFGLT

>member
-1 MGEEKRP
+1 MSEEKRP

-102 PLALQAMELMP
+102 PLALQVMELMP
-113 RCVLCLNLADEAEK
+113 CCVLCLNLADEAEK
-127 KGIQIDDKKLSAL
+127 KGIVIDHKKLSDL

-161 ALEKVMEQ
+161 ALEKVMKQ
-169 EPHVRHTPF
+169 EPSVRHTPF
-178 HKALPADFGKL
+178 HKALPEDFIGL
-189 LAEGEKLLPESEN
+189 LTEGEKLLPESKN

-209 LWQNEEDVLSEEVGE
+209 LWQEEDVLADG
-224 ELRQWRTRCNGYF
+224 ELRQWSNRCKAYF
-237 AGEEEALAVYRK
+237 AGEEETFAVYRK

-258 AETLTADVCK
+258 AETLTAAVCK
-268 KDKAKADTTARMDK
+268 KNGGKADTTARMDG

-311 PSQWLMSV
+311 PSQWLMS
-319 FTQLG
+319 
-324 TGMDKLFLRKRTG
+324 
-337 VPLMLLLLALVFWIT
+337 A
-352 AVGANVPSQW
+352 
-362 LMSVFTQLGTA
+362 FTQLGTA
-373 CRSALVSWES
+373 CRSVLVSS
-383 PVWLES
+383 PAWLES

-495 TAVFLSAGRPWMSG
+495 IAVFLSVGKPWMSG
-509 ITLFV
+509 LALFL

-525 VSFFLSQTVLR
+525 VSFFLSRTVLK

-571 RAMTAAAPA
+571 RAITAAAPA
-580 GAIIWLLQRIPVGDG
+580 GAVIWLLQRIPVGDG

-600 IAMFLE
+600 LAMLLE
-606 PLGGLMGLS
+606 PLGGFMGLS
-615 GPILMAFLLGL
+615 GPILLAFLLGL

-643 GMLMEGGSQTGA
+643 GMLVEGGSQTGA
-655 MLAANGWTWT
+655 MLMANGWTWT

-693 RKWAAISFLLPT
+693 RKWTAISFLLPT
-705 IIGICLCAAVH
+705 VIGICMCAAVH
-716 GFFCLFGLA
+716 GFFCLFGLT

>member
-53 KEAVLVDLP
+53 QEAVLVDLP

-102 PLALQAMELMP
+102 PLALQVMELMP

-127 KGIQIDDKKLSAL
+127 KGISIDDKKLSAL

-178 HKALPADFGKL
+178 HKALPEDFIKL
-189 LAEGEKLLPESEN
+189 LAEGENLLPKSKN

-209 LWQNEEDVLSEEVGE
+209 LWQKEEDVLSEEVGE
-224 ELRQWRTRCNGYF
+224 ELRQWRTKCNGYF

-258 AETLTADVCK
+258 AETLTAAVCK
-268 KDKAKADTTARMDK
+268 KNEGKGDTTAQMDK

-311 PSQWLMSV
+311 PSQMLMSV
-319 FTQLG
+319 FTKLG
-324 TGMDKLFLRKRTG
+324 AT
-337 VPLMLLLLALVFWIT
+337 
-352 AVGANVPSQW
+352 
-362 LMSVFTQLGTA
+362 
-373 CRSALVSWES
+373 CRSALESS

-495 TAVFLSAGRPWMSG
+495 IAVFLSVRKPWMSG
-509 ITLFV
+509 FALFV

-525 VSFFLSQTVLR
+525 VSFFLSRTVLR
-536 GMPSAFVLELP
+536 GLPSAFVLELP

-571 RAMTAAAPA
+571 RAITAAAPA
-580 GAIIWLLQRIPVGDG
+580 GAVIWTLQRIPVGDG

-600 IAMFLE
+600 IALFLE
-606 PLGGLMGLS
+606 PLGGIMGLS
-615 GPILMAFLLGL
+615 GPILLAFLLGL

-643 GMLMEGGSQTGA
+643 GMLVEGGSQTGA
-655 MLAANGWTWT
+655 MLAANGWTWM

-693 RKWAAISFLLPT
+693 CKWTAISFLLPT

-716 GFFCLFGLA
+716 GLFCFFGLT

>member
-46 GRFLLGE
+46 GRFWLGE

-102 PLALQAMELMP
+102 PLALQVMELML

-127 KGIQIDDKKLSAL
+127 KGISIDDKKLSAL

-178 HKALPADFGKL
+178 HKTLPEDFAEL
-189 LAEGEKLLPESEN
+189 LAEGENLLPKSKN

-209 LWQNEEDVLSEEVGE
+209 LWQKEEDVLSEEVGE
-224 ELRQWRTRCNGYF
+224 ELRQWRTKCNGYF

-258 AETLTADVCK
+258 AETLTAAVCK
-268 KDKAKADTTARMDK
+268 KNEGKGDTTAQMDK

-311 PSQWLMSV
+311 PSQMLMSV
-319 FTQLG
+319 FTKLG
-324 TGMDKLFLRKRTG
+324 AT
-337 VPLMLLLLALVFWIT
+337 
-352 AVGANVPSQW
+352 
-362 LMSVFTQLGTA
+362 
-373 CRSALVSWES
+373 CRSALESS

-495 TAVFLSAGRPWMSG
+495 IAVFLSVGKPWMSG
-509 ITLFV
+509 FALFV

-525 VSFFLSQTVLR
+525 VSFFLSRTVLK

-571 RAMTAAAPA
+571 RAITAAAPA
-580 GAIIWLLQRIPVGDG
+580 GAIIWLLQRIQIGDG

-606 PLGGLMGLS
+606 PLGGIMGLS
-615 GPILMAFLLGL
+615 GPILLAFLLGL

-643 GMLMEGGSQTGA
+643 GMLVEGGSQTGA
-655 MLAANGWTWT
+655 MLAANGWTWM

-693 RKWAAISFLLPT
+693 RKWTAISFLLPT

-716 GFFCLFGLA
+716 GLFCFFGLT